1 MKKLEYDINVGLI
14 IRRNIM
20 KKSVLL
26 LFGGCSSEHEV
37 SLKSATT
44 ILNNID
50 RTQYEVHPV
59 GITKEGKW
67 LLYTG
72 NNLDLTVNG
81 WQTSGIPAVLSPDST
96 QKALWILK
104 NGNEP
109 VRIGIDVVF
118 PVLHG
123 KNGED
128 GTIQGLCQLAQ
139 IPFVGCGLL
148 ASAVSMDK
156 AFTKIAVATKGV
168 PQAKFVIIKEKELK
182 NIDEAVSKIEAAFP
196 YPYFIKPANAG
207 SSVGISKAKN
217 KEELVTGLLEAFKHD
232 RKVLVEETIIGREVE
247 TAVMGNDEIKVSGV
261 GEILAAAEFYDFDAK
276 YNNSDSKT
284 VVDADLPQEIKE
296 QIRAYAK
303 DVFDAVEGKGLSRI
317 DFFVKEDGGIIF
329 NEINT
334 LPGFTS
340 ISMYPMLFG
349 AEGLT
354 VTEIVTNL
362 IELASL

>member
-1 MKKLEYDINVGLI
+1 
-14 IRRNIM
+14 M
-20 KKSVLL
+20 KKSILL
-26 LFGGCSSEHEV
+26 VFGGCSSEHDV

-50 RTQYEVHPV
+50 KNLYEVHPV

-72 NNLDLTVNG
+72 GNYDLTTNE
-81 WQTSGIPAVLSPDST
+81 WKKYGIPAVLSPDAT
-96 QKALWILK
+96 QKALWIYK
-104 NGNEP
+104 DGGKEP
-109 VRIGIDVVF
+109 VKIGIDIIF

-139 IPFVGCGLL
+139 IPFVGCGVL

-156 AFTKIAVATKGV
+156 AFTKIVVATKGV
-168 PQAKFVIIKEKELK
+168 PQAEFVVVKAKEL
-182 NIDEAVSKIEAAFP
+182 NDIETTVNKIESSFP

-207 SSVGISKAKN
+207 SSVGISKANN
-217 KEELVTGLLEAFKHD
+217 KEELISGLYEAAKHD
-232 RKVLVEETIIGREVE
+232 KKILVEETIIGREVE
-247 TAVMGNDEIKVSGV
+247 TAVMGNDDIVVSGV
-261 GEILAAAEFYDFDAK
+261 GEILAASEFYDFDAK
-276 YNNSDSKT
+276 YNNADSKT
-284 VVDADLPQEIKE
+284 IVDADLPTEIKE
-296 QIRAYAK
+296 KIRSYAK

-317 DFFVKEDGGIIF
+317 DFFVKENGDIIF

-340 ISMYPMLFG
+340 ISMYPMLFS
-349 AEGLT
+349 ATGLT
-354 VTEIVTNL
+354 IKEIINKL
-362 IELASL
+362 IDLASL

>member
-1 MKKLEYDINVGLI
+1 
-14 IRRNIM
+14 M
-20 KKSVLL
+20 KKSVLV
-26 LFGGCSSEHEV
+26 LFGGCSSEHDV

-44 ILNNID
+44 ILNNMD
-50 RTQYEVHPV
+50 REKYDIHPV

-72 NNLDLTVNG
+72 NNFDLTNNG
-81 WQTSGIPAVLSPDST
+81 WQRNGVPAILSPDAT
-96 QKALWILK
+96 DKCLIICKEGVDGLIK
-104 NGNEP
+104 IN
-109 VRIGIDVVF
+109 IDVVF

-123 KNGED
+123 RNGED
-128 GTIQGLCQLAQ
+128 GTIQGICKLAQ
-139 IPFVGCGLL
+139 IPFVGCGVL

-156 AFTKIAVATKGV
+156 AFTKIAVATKNV
-168 PQAKFVIIKEKELK
+168 PQAKYVIVKRKELA
-182 NIDEAVSKIEAAFP
+182 DQEAVINKIEAAFP

-217 KEELVTGLLEAFKHD
+217 KQELIDGLNIAMEQD
-232 RKVLVEETIIGREVE
+232 DKVLVEETIVGREVE
-247 TAVMGNDEIKVSGV
+247 TAVMGNDEIVVSGV

-276 YNNSDSKT
+276 YNNSESKT
-284 VVDADLPQEIKE
+284 VVDADLPNEIKE
-296 QIRAYAK
+296 RIRGYAR

-334 LPGFTS
+334 LPGFTP
-340 ISMYPMLFG
+340 ISMYPMLFK
-349 AEGLT
+349 ATGLE
-354 VTEIVTNL
+354 VKEIVTKL

>member
-1 MKKLEYDINVGLI
+1 
-14 IRRNIM
+14 M

-26 LFGGCSSEHEV
+26 LFGGCSSEHDV

-44 ILNNID
+44 ILKNVNRD
-50 RTQYEVHPV
+50 KYDVYPV
-59 GITKEGKW
+59 GITKDGKW

-72 NNLDLTVNG
+72 NDLDLTQNG
-81 WQTSGIPAVLSPDST
+81 WQQNGSSAMLSPDAT
-96 QKALWILK
+96 QKALYIFK
-104 NGNEP
+104 ADSSE
-109 VRIGIDVVF
+109 VEKVKIDIVF

-128 GTIQGLCQLAQ
+128 GTIQGLCELAQ
-139 IPFVGCGLL
+139 IPFVGCGVL

-168 PQAKFVIIKEKELK
+168 PQAKYVVVRDKEFK
-182 NIDEAVSKIEAAFP
+182 NMDEVVNKVEQAFP

-217 KEELVTGLLEAFKHD
+217 KDELVSGLREAAKHD
-232 RKVLVEETIIGREVE
+232 HKILVEETIIGREVE
-247 TAVMGNDEIKVSGV
+247 TAVMGNGEITVSGV

-276 YNNSDSKT
+276 YNNAESKT
-284 VVDADLPQEIKE
+284 VVNADLPAEIKE
-296 QIRAYAK
+296 KIRSYAH
-303 DVFDAVEGKGLSRI
+303 DVFEAVDGKGLSRI
-317 DFFVKEDGGIIF
+317 DFFVKQDGGIIF
-329 NEINT
+329 NELNT

-340 ISMYPMLFG
+340 ISMYPMLFAATG
-349 AEGLT
+349 MS
-354 VTEIVTNL
+354 VPEIVTKL

>member
-1 MKKLEYDINVGLI
+1 
-14 IRRNIM
+14 M
-20 KKSVLL
+20 KKSVLVL
-26 LFGGCSSEHEV
+26 CGGCSSEHDV

-44 ILNNID
+44 ILKNMD
-50 RTQYEVHPV
+50 TTKYEIHPV

-72 NNLDLTVNG
+72 DNYDMTANG
-81 WQTSGIPAVLSPDST
+81 WQKNGIPAVLSPDST
-96 QKALWILK
+96 EKALLICK
-104 NGNEP
+104 EGNDGIIK
-109 VRIGIDVVF
+109 VAIDVVF

-139 IPFVGCGLL
+139 IPYVGCGVL

-156 AFTKIAVATKGV
+156 TFTKIAVATKNV
-168 PQAKFVIIKEKELK
+168 PQANYVVVRAKELA
-182 NIDEAVSKIEAAFP
+182 DEAAVVNKVESAFD

-217 KEELVTGLLEAFKHD
+217 REELIAGLKVAMEQD
-232 RKVLVEETIIGREVE
+232 SKVLVEETIVGREVE
-247 TAVMGNDEIKVSGV
+247 TAVMGNGEITVSGV

-276 YNNSDSKT
+276 YNNSESKT
-284 VVDADLPQEIKE
+284 VVDADLPAETKE
-296 QIRAYAK
+296 KIRAYAR
-303 DVFDAVEGKGLSRI
+303 DVFEAVDGKGLSRI

-334 LPGFTS
+334 LPGFTP

-349 AEGLT
+349 ATGLS
-354 VTEIVTNL
+354 VQEIVSKL

>member
-1 MKKLEYDINVGLI
+1 
-14 IRRNIM
+14 M
-20 KKSVLL
+20 KKSVLV
-26 LFGGCSSEHEV
+26 LFGGRSSEHDV

-44 ILNNID
+44 IIQNMD
-50 RTQYEVHPV
+50 RDQYEVHPV

-72 NNLDLTVNG
+72 NNEDMTSNG
-81 WQTSGIPAVLSPDST
+81 WEKNGVPAILSPDT
-96 QKALWILK
+96 TEKALLICK
-104 NGNEP
+104 SGPEGIIK
-109 VRIGIDVVF
+109 IGIDVVF

-139 IPFVGCGLL
+139 IPFVGCGVL

-156 AFTKIAVATKGV
+156 TFTKIAVATKHV
-168 PQAKFVIIKEKELK
+168 PQAQYVVVRAKEMADHLQVAE
-182 NIDEAVSKIEAAFP
+182 KIEAAFD

-207 SSVGISKAKN
+207 SSVGISKAKDR
-217 KEELVTGLLEAFKHD
+217 VTLIEGLKKAFEQD
-232 RKVLVEETIIGREVE
+232 QKVLVEETIIGREVE
-247 TAVMGNDEIKVSGV
+247 TAVMGNETITVSGV

-284 VVDADLPQEIKE
+284 VVDADLPVETKE
-296 QIRAYAK
+296 KIRQYARE
-303 DVFDAVEGKGLSRI
+303 VFEAVEGKGLSRI
-317 DFFVKEDGGIIF
+317 DFFVKEDGEIIF

-340 ISMYPMLFG
+340 ISMYPMLFS
-349 AEGLT
+349 ATGLS
-354 VTEIVTNL
+354 VKEIVTQL

>member
-1 MKKLEYDINVGLI
+1 
-14 IRRNIM
+14 M

-26 LFGGCSSEHEV
+26 LFGGCSSEHDI

-44 ILNNID
+44 IINNID
-50 RTQYEVHPV
+50 TEKYKVHPV

-72 NNLDLTVNG
+72 NNLNFEINNWQKNG
-81 WQTSGIPAVLSPDST
+81 LPAVLSPDAT
-96 QKALWILK
+96 QKALLVCKQGSVEQVTIS
-104 NGNEP
+104 
-109 VRIGIDVVF
+109 IDVVF

-123 KNGED
+123 RNGED
-128 GTIQGLCQLAQ
+128 GTVQGLCQLAQ
-139 IPFVGCGLL
+139 IPYVGCGVL

-168 PQAKFVIIKEKELK
+168 PQAKFVIVKNCEMTDEEKV
-182 NIDEAVSKIEAAFP
+182 VSKIEAAFP

-207 SSVGISKAKN
+207 SSVGISKAHN
-217 KEELVTGLLEAFKHD
+217 KEELINGLKEAMKHD
-232 RKVLVEETIIGREVE
+232 KKVLVEETIVGREVE
-247 TAVMGNDEIKVSGV
+247 TGVLGNAQVEVSGV

-276 YNNSDSKT
+276 YNNAESKT
-284 VVDADLPQEIKE
+284 VTDADLPAEVKE
-296 QIRAYAK
+296 KIRGYAK
-303 DVFDAVEGKGLSRI
+303 DVFDAVEGKGLSRV
-317 DFFVKEDGGIIF
+317 DFFVKENGEVIF

-349 AEGLT
+349 AKGYELKELT
-354 VTEIVTNL
+354 TKL

>member
-1 MKKLEYDINVGLI
+1 
-14 IRRNIM
+14 M
-20 KKSVLL
+20 KKSVLV
-26 LFGGCSSEHEV
+26 LFGGCSSEHDV
-37 SLKSATT
+37 SLRSATT
-44 ILNNID
+44 ILNNMDKDKYDI
-50 RTQYEVHPV
+50 HPV

-67 LLYTG
+67 LIYTG
-72 NNLDLTVNG
+72 SNYDMTSNN
-81 WQTSGIPAVLSPDST
+81 WQKNGIPAVLSPDST
-96 QKALWILK
+96 EKALLICK
-104 NGNEP
+104 EGAEGIVKIN
-109 VRIGIDVVF
+109 IDVVF

-139 IPFVGCGLL
+139 IPYVGCGVL

-156 AFTKIAVATKGV
+156 TFTKIAVATKNV
-168 PQAKFVIIKEKELK
+168 PQAKYVVVREKELA
-182 NIDEAVSKIEAAFP
+182 DEEAVVNKIEAAFE

-217 KEELVTGLLEAFKHD
+217 REELIEGLKVAMAQDK
-232 RKVLVEETIIGREVE
+232 KVLVEETIIGREVE
-247 TAVMGNDEIKVSGV
+247 TAVMGNGEITVSGV

-276 YNNSDSKT
+276 YNNNESKT
-284 VVDADLPQEIKE
+284 VVDADLPAETKE
-296 QIRAYAK
+296 KIRSYAK
-303 DVFDAVEGKGLSRI
+303 DVFEAVEGKGLSRV

-349 AEGLT
+349 ATGLS
-354 VTEIVTNL
+354 VKEIVTKL
-362 IELASL
+362 IDLASL